1 MLQKIISHNAFK
13 KDLQI
18 NFHEILKIQDENPNT
33 SLEILLNLIHT
44 LLDKNIPL
52 IKITNKETKLQNKPW
67 LSLEILE
74 KINEKYKLYHK
85 FCKAKDL
92 ARKEQ
97 LHEEFRALRN
107 TVTKGL
113 RENK

>member
-13 KDLQI
+13 KDIQI

-52 IKITNKETKLQNKPW
+52 IKMTNKETKLQNKLW

-74 KINEKYKLYHK
+74 KINKKYK
-85 FCKAKDL
+85 
-92 ARKEQ
+92 
-97 LHEEFRALRN
+97 
-107 TVTKGL
+107 
-113 RENK
+113 